1 MTDQF
6 IHDNEPEFNAFL
18 DEIMKTIGES
28 AEANGI
34 CIECLSDRLIVEL
47 VTGMARSGVAVS
59 AILAMVGEGI
69 DAADAEV
76 TQKDSSSP
84 HRMH

>member
-6 IHDNEPEFNAFL
+6 IHDNEPEFNTFL
-18 DEIMKTIGES
+18 DETLKTLGER
-28 AEANGI
+28 ADAQGI
-34 CIECLSDRLIVEL
+34 CLECLSDRLVVEL
-47 VTGMARSGVAVS
+47 VSGMVRSGVSVS

-69 DAADAEV
+69 EAAEATV
-76 TQKDSSSP
+76 TQQGDSGP